1 MTPVPRAKAARGGDL
16 HWATSEVVLEPIRPP
31 PEANVSERD
40 LLYALEREARE
51 WNTSLSNCSGVPRL
65 RVGVPADSGSARDDG
80 RNIVTLVASSW
91 CPADRRDAEGCYDP
105 GTQAITHVREYDE
118 LAEQRRGEIREIDIE
133 INSVNFRWS
142 LDGRVAG
149 TRSLRAVLAHE
160 LGHALGLDDSC
171 SRYRDG
177 ERAGPRI
184 LPPCQASNVDS
195 IMYPDPTQPGRT
207 QVLEPGGDAVTGLC
221 GGSSF
226 VR

>member
-1 MTPVPRAKAARGGDL
+1 MCAMAMSARTGLAEDLTSFVGRDDDRLAVTALLGEVRLLTLHGPGGVGKTRL
-16 HWATSEVVLEPIRPP
+16 ALEVVSRI
-31 PEANVSERD
+31 
-40 LLYALEREARE
+40 
-51 WNTSLSNCSGVPRL
+51 G
-65 RVGVPADSGSARDDG
+65 
-80 RNIVTLVASSW
+80 
-91 CPADRRDAEGCYDP
+91 
-105 GTQAITHVREYDE
+105 
-118 LAEQRRGEIREIDIE
+118 
-133 INSVNFRWS
+133 
-142 LDGRVAG
+142 
-149 TRSLRAVLAHE
+149 
-160 LGHALGLDDSC
+160 